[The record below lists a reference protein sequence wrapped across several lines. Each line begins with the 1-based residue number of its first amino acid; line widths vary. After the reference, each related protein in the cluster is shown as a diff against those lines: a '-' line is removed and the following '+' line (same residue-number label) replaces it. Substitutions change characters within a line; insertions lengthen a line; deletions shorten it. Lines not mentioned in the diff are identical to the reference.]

1 MGFILDNYQQLDF
14 TSHRAGVDKK
24 SRVVSVLTSVQH
36 GGLTQHRGL
45 K

>member
-1 MGFILDNYQQLDF
+1 MRFILDKYRRFDF
-14 TSHRAGVDKK
+14 TSHREGVDKK
-24 SRVVSVLTSVQH
+24 GRVVSVLTSVQH